1 VIDTAGRTWARYR
14 NPAPELAIG
23 GDRRRPGGHAVRTNS
38 TLCAGLGL
46 GALAAVLAGCWVAG
60 WSGPAGGSG
69 GAVGA
74 LGSTGSEV
82 EPGVA
87 VARLATDGLG
97 AAGIGLALL
106 PLLLGDRF
114 WSGPDG
120 PHGGR
125 PSASAASE
133 RARHGALRQAARLG
147 VALAAGWAIVALLAL
162 WLQAADAAG
171 VAPVVLSPARLGE
184 YAGQVAAGRGLLLT
198 LACAVL
204 LLGLQLAALVRS
216 ARDGARGRARYP
228 ELVLGAGLLG
238 VLPGPVT
245 GHAAGHAGHDPAV
258 LAIALHVVAACLW
271 VGGLLAMVLVLAPHR
286 RLVVVALPRFSTV
299 AGYCAATVALTG
311 VLSAAFR
318 LPSPAALVATGYGLL
333 LLAKAGCL
341 AVLLGLGGR
350 ARRTLLRRVA
360 GLAGGG
366 AGAAPLVRW
375 LGLELVVMA
384 VVFGLAAALAGAAP

>member
-1 VIDTAGRTWARYR
+1 M
-14 NPAPELAIG
+14 
-23 GDRRRPGGHAVRTNS
+23 RTNS

-46 GALAAVLAGCWVAG
+46 GALAAVLAGCWIAD
-60 WSGPAGGSG
+60 WSGPADGSG
-69 GAVGA
+69 GVVGA
-74 LGSTGSEV
+74 LGATRSEV
-82 EPGVA
+82 EPAVA

-106 PLLLGDRF
+106 PLLLGDRI
-114 WSGPDG
+114 WTGSGG
-120 PHGGR
+120 PGGR
-125 PSASAASE
+125 PSASASASE
-133 RARHGALRQAARLG
+133 RARHGALRHAARLG

-216 ARDGARGRARYP
+216 GRDGARGRARYP

-245 GHAAGHAGHDPAV
+245 GHAASHAGHDPAV

-271 VGGLLAMVLVLAPHR
+271 VGGLLALVLVLAPHR
-286 RLVVVALPRFSTV
+286 RLVAVALPRFSTV

-318 LPSPAALVATGYGLL
+318 LPSPAALVASGYGLL

-341 AVLLGLGGR
+341 AVLLGLGWR
-350 ARRTLLRRVA
+350 ARRTLLSRVA